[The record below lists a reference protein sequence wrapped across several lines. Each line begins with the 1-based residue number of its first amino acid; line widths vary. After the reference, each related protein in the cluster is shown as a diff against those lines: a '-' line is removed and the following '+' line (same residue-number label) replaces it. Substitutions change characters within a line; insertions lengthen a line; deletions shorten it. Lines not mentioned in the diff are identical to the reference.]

1 MQNLN
6 NIVLFPLDNILKGE
20 LKGAKGDLKKP
31 FERAWKDY
39 EAKIMKIEKEKKQQA
54 KEAGLIRTEISSA
67 EIAEEMDRERKA
79 FQLQM
84 CDYLLKAN
92 EIKTKKG
99 VELLQH
105 LVDFYHLQIAYYQD
119 GLDHLK
125 HFSSYIDE
133 LSNKLVGIKSSQDDE
148 RKQLS
153 EYKDLLT
160 NGENGLNASNSSNS
174 SANGHASDSNGS
186 KKEKSVYN
194 LHQPKGNKHYGYSK
208 SGYLLKKSESKMKMK
223 IWQRRK
229 CEITG
234 INADAKNP
242 SAFLHIYH
250 SDESKSPVKISL
262 LTCQVKTIPDDKCA
276 FDLMSYSRTY
286 HFQAEDELDQES
298 WVSVLLNCKE
308 AILKSEFDNNKTVSK
323 ASNEDY
329 LLTETLNELRKNII
343 ASIRKLPGNQ
353 QCVDCNSTK
362 DATWLSTN
370 FGAICCIECSGIH
383 RELGTHVSRIQSMTL
398 DNIEISLLLLARN
411 MSNEAFNSIY
421 EANLNES
428 EKITA
433 KSSMEERCLFIKAKY
448 VKRKFVKNVS
458 GGDVE
463 LLKSQLERAIV
474 SRNIY
479 QILQCYAENNQCI
492 NWSLPS
498 FEESTK
504 DTALHLAVA
513 QEDNSN
519 LHVVDF
525 LIQNSQ
531 NVNCPNLDGNTPM
544 HLCVLN
550 NKSEVLKLLLRSSGN
565 AHLPNKN
572 DKTALQLAR
581 ELNHTYIVELV
592 SESINFLTLSNLL
605 GSKSLI
611 EL

>member
-31 FERAWKDY
+31 FERAWKEY
-39 EAKIMKIEKEKKQQA
+39 EAKILKIEKEKKQQA

-84 CDYLLKAN
+84 CDYLLKVN

-125 HFSSYIDE
+125 HFNTYIDE
-133 LSNKLVGIKSSQDDE
+133 LSNKLVSIKSSQDEE

-153 EYKDLLT
+153 DYRDLLN
-160 NGENGLNASNSSNS
+160 NGENGLNASSSSSSSNGNGHNSSDPS
-174 SANGHASDSNGS
+174 GS

-194 LHQPKGNKHYGYSK
+194 LHQPSGNKFYGYSK
-208 SGYLLKKSESKMKMK
+208 SGYLLKKSEGKMKMK

-229 CEITG
+229 CEI
-234 INADAKNP
+234 ISSDSNP
-242 SAFLHIYH
+242 SSFLHIYH

-308 AILKSEFDNNKTVSK
+308 AILKKEFDNSKTVNKVS
-323 ASNEDY
+323 SEDY

-353 QCVDCNSTK
+353 QCVDCNSSK

-398 DNIEISLLLLARN
+398 DNIEISLLLLAKS

-421 EANLNES
+421 ESSLNEN
-428 EKITA
+428 EKIHS
-433 KSSMEERCLFIKAKY
+433 KSSMEERCLFIKSKY

-458 GGDVE
+458 GGDLE
-463 LLKSQLERAIV
+463 LLKSNLERAV
-474 SRNIY
+474 LSRNIY
-479 QILQCYAENNQCI
+479 QVLQCYAENNQCI

-513 QEDNSN
+513 QADNAS

-531 NVNCPNLDGNTPM
+531 NVNHQNLDGNTAM

-565 AHLPNKN
+565 ANIINKN
-572 DKTALQLAR
+572 EKTALQLAK
-581 ELNHTYIVELV
+581 ELKHTYIVELV
-592 SESINFLTLSNLL
+592 SSSI
-605 GSKSLI
+605 
-611 EL
+611 

>member
-31 FERAWKDY
+31 FERAWKEY
-39 EAKIMKIEKEKKQQA
+39 EAKILKIEKEKKQQA

-84 CDYLLKAN
+84 CDYLLKVN
-92 EIKTKKG
+92 DIKTKKG

-125 HFSSYIDE
+125 HFSTYIDE
-133 LSNKLVGIKSSQDDE
+133 LSNKLVSIKSSQDDE
-148 RKQLS
+148 HKQLA
-153 EYKDLLT
+153 EYKDLLN

-174 SANGHASDSNGS
+174 SAGPESNGS

-194 LHQPKGNKHYGYSK
+194 LHQPTGNKHYGFFK
-208 SGYLLKKSESKMKMK
+208 SGYLLKKSEGKMKMK

-234 INADAKNP
+234 SDANP
-242 SAFLHIYH
+242 ASFLNIYH

-286 HFQAEDELDQES
+286 HFQAEDELDLES

-308 AILKSEFDNNKTVSK
+308 AILKKEFDNNRTVNRV
-323 ASNEDY
+323 SNEDY
-329 LLTETLNELRKNII
+329 LLTETLNELRKNIT
-343 ASIRKLPGNQ
+343 ASVRKLPGNQ
-353 QCVDCNSTK
+353 ACVDCNSAK

-398 DNIEISLLLLARN
+398 DNIELSLLLLAKS

-421 EANLNES
+421 ESNLNEA
-428 EKITA
+428 EKIHS
-433 KSSMEERCLFIKAKY
+433 KSSMEERCLFIKSKY

-463 LLKSQLERAIV
+463 LLKANLERAILAQ
-474 SRNIY
+474 NIY

-498 FEESTK
+498 YEESTK

-513 QEDNSN
+513 QADNAH
-519 LHVVDF
+519 LHVIDF

-531 NVNCPNLDGNTPM
+531 NVNHQNLDGNTAL

-565 AHLPNKN
+565 VNIVNKQ
-572 DKTALQLAR
+572 DKTALQLAK

-592 SESINFLTLSNLL
+592 SRLS
-605 GSKSLI
+605 
-611 EL
+611 